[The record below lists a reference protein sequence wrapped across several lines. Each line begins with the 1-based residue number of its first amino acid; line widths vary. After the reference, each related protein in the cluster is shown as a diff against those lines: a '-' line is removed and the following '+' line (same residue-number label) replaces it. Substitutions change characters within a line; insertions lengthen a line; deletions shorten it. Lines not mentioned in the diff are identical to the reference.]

1 MLATTTLLTFPLLPL
16 VFPALS
22 STGSPL
28 LLPLLLVVTLV
39 LSLACSY
46 LQSAVFGLAALW
58 GSEEMLAVMSGQG
71 GIAVVVSGTQ
81 LVLAVIDAGRTSTP
95 DESPSSL
102 AAEGLWAL
110 AAAGT
115 VICLAAL
122 KHLTEHPDY
131 AAVLAPL
138 FQREEV
144 SGKRHVTRKVFRRN
158 IKIEFAVAFVFVVT
172 LVSFS
177 FLSPTHPSPSS
188 LLSPH
193 RLCRR
198 ASRLSGFS
206 NRQYSSRSTS

>member
-1 MLATTTLLTFPLLPL
+1 MLATSALLTFPLLPL
-16 VFPALS
+16 AFPALS

-28 LLPLLLVVTLV
+28 LLPLLLGATLV

-58 GSEEMLAVMSGQG
+58 GSKEMLAVMSGQG
-71 GIAVVVSGTQ
+71 GIAVLVSGTQ
-81 LVLAVIDAGRTSTP
+81 LLLAIFDAGRANSP
-95 DESPSSL
+95 GNSPSSL

-115 VICLAAL
+115 IICLAAL

-144 SGKRHVTRKVFRRN
+144 SGKRGVTRKVFRKN
-158 IKIEFAVAFVFVVT
+158 IRIEFAVAFIFVVT
-172 LVSFS
+172 LVSS
-177 FLSPTHPSPSS
+177 FPM
-188 LLSPH
+188 
-193 RLCRR
+193 
-198 ASRLSGFS
+198 
-206 NRQYSSRSTS
+206 